1 LPAQAGLSSAQ
12 GARAVTEVGAVFVG
26 IDAAKSKH
34 AVAIAEPG
42 RNGEVRYLGEIDAST
57 EAVRKLLMRLAAK
70 PGKLHVCYG

>member
-1 LPAQAGLSSAQ
+1 MTGVS
-12 GARAVTEVGAVFVG
+12 AVFVG

-34 AVAIAEPG
+34 AVAIAESG
-42 RNGEVRYLGEIDAST
+42 RDGEVRYVGEVDASA